1 MSASTREQYD
11 LVRSCV
17 NELIKEATKLG
28 MLEPRMDNE
37 YLSEIARLAKI
48 SAEYEDEYMN
58 VLPLREIEYWSY
70 SYSQVT

>member
-1 MSASTREQYD
+1 MEKLNIVSASTREQYD

-58 VLPLREIEYWSY
+58 VLPFREIEY
-70 SYSQVT
+70 

>member
-1 MSASTREQYD
+1 MEKLNIVSASTREQYD

-48 SAEYEDEYMN
+48 SAEYEDEYM
-58 VLPLREIEYWSY
+58 
-70 SYSQVT
+70 

>member
-58 VLPLREIEYWSY
+58 VLPLREIEY
-70 SYSQVT
+70 

>member
-1 MSASTREQYD
+1 MEKLNIVSASTREQYD

-37 YLSEIARLAKI
+37 YLSEIARLEKI

-58 VLPLREIEYWSY
+58 VLPLREIEY
-70 SYSQVT
+70 

>member
-1 MSASTREQYD
+1 MEKLNIVSASTREQYD

-48 SAEYEDEYMN
+48 SAE
-58 VLPLREIEYWSY
+58 L
-70 SYSQVT
+70 

>member
-1 MSASTREQYD
+1 MEKLNIVSASTREQYD

-58 VLPLREIEYWSY
+58 VLPLREIEY
-70 SYSQVT
+70 